1 MYSVFYCLPA
11 TAFQSHYEIHV
22 VWVYLIVS
30 KLVIAHKTPRLLK
43 SFIYCL
49 ITLPSPPPELLSPV
63 MHGCALGDTVTE
75 YREAAEIKKLVGNN
89 EISDGT
95 GN

>member
-1 MYSVFYCLPA
+1 MPA
-11 TAFQSHYEIHV
+11 FLSHYEIHV

-49 ITLPSPPPELLSPV
+49 IVLPSPPPELLSPV
-63 MHGCALGDTVTE
+63 VHGCALGDTVPEE
-75 YREAAEIKKLVGNN
+75 YLEASEIKKRVGNN
-89 EISDGT
+89 
-95 GN
+95 